1 MRVEMRDDVRER
13 QNLIIIGL
21 VAIIVLFVVAW
32 LMYNS
37 YVARTQE
44 VATNPPVAG
53 YGPGSQ
59 IPPAGVSPVSPSTPA
74 APGAGPQQSPPPP
87 PPSAPAPPAAP
98 AARPEPPKSTT
109 VLGSVVVTY
118 PGTWTLNT
126 GAGGSALLTDGKAN
140 FEIIPADPSATS
152 AKSAADL
159 ALADRAPNGDIKA
172 QGARSLS
179 GHDAYAYLV
188 GNSAGT
194 LRIVGVDAPTRIVI
208 VESAKGAQFADHK
221 AAFDKIESGLR
232 FK

>member
-21 VAIIVLFVVAW
+21 VAVIVIFVVSW
-32 LMYNS
+32 LLYSS

-44 VATNPPVAG
+44 VATNPPVTG
-53 YGPGSQ
+53 YVPGSQ
-59 IPPAGVSPVSPSTPA
+59 VPTPGVQPTPSTPA
-74 APGAGPQQSPPPP
+74 SPGAGPQSAPPSPPQ
-87 PPSAPAPPAAP
+87 SAPAPPAVPAP
-98 AARPEPPKSTT
+98 KPEPPKSAT

-118 PGTWTLNT
+118 PGTWALNT
-126 GAGGSALLTDGKAN
+126 GAGGSAILTDGKATL
-140 FEIIPADPSATS
+140 EIAPADPSATD

-159 ALADRAPNGDIKA
+159 ALADRAAKGDIKA

-188 GNSAGT
+188 GTSAGT
-194 LRIVGVDAPTRIVI
+194 MRIVGVDAPTRIVI
-208 VESAKGAQFADHK
+208 VESAKGSQFADHK
-221 AAFDKIESGLR
+221 ATFDKIESGLR